1 MQFIEDWYLDVNKER
16 VLISYPKGFRA
27 CSSAAFGGGISEA
40 KWILNQYVGKGYLS
54 DNPQE
59 DIREFVLQN
68 RAIPEQTI
76 GLLTAACVEDLGIS
90 TLKGDEFELCAV
102 VTTGIGNAV
111 RAGTVEQRY
120 NAYAAGTINTV
131 VFIDGNLTDGALINA
146 VITATEAK
154 TIALAEMGISDGEGR
169 CATGTT
175 TDAIVVA
182 ATCNQSRY
190 QSVHPYAGTATN
202 LGHAIACAVRDAT
215 RMALTH
221 EQNRKE
227 RRSAE

>member
-1 MQFIEDWYLDVNKER
+1 MQFIEDWHLDVHKDR
-16 VLISYPKGFRA
+16 VLVSYPKGFRA
-27 CSSAAFGGGISEA
+27 CSSAVFGGGISEA

-54 DNPQE
+54 DNPQD
-59 DIREFVLQN
+59 DIRTFVMQN
-68 RAIPEQTI
+68 QAIPEQTI
-76 GLLTAACVEDLGIS
+76 GLLTAACVEDLGVS
-90 TLKGDEFELCAV
+90 TIQGDEFELCAI

-120 NAYAAGTINTV
+120 NAYSAGTINTI
-131 VFIDGNLTDGALINA
+131 VFIDGKLTDGALINA

-169 CATGTT
+169 SATGTT

>member
-1 MQFIEDWYLDVNKER
+1 MQFIEDWHLDVYKDH
-16 VLISYPKGFRA
+16 VLVSYPKGFRA
-27 CSSAAFGGGISEA
+27 CSSAVFGGGISEA
-40 KWILNQYVGKGYLS
+40 KWIINQYVGKSYLS
-54 DNPQE
+54 DSPQD
-59 DIREFVLQN
+59 DIRTFVMQN
-68 RAIPEQTI
+68 QAIPEQTI
-76 GLLTAACVEDLGIS
+76 GLLTAACVEDLGVS
-90 TLKGDEFELCAV
+90 TFKGDEFELCAI

-111 RAGTVEQRY
+111 RAGTVQQRY
-120 NAYAAGTINTV
+120 NAYSAGTINTI
-131 VFIDGNLTDGALINA
+131 VFIDGKLTDGALINA

-169 CATGTT
+169 SATGTT

-182 ATCNQSRY
+182 ATCNQSPY

-227 RRSAE
+227 RGSAE